1 MYPALAR
8 GHATAFLNAQTP
20 HEKIEAWFTG
30 PHAARAMSVMS
41 ESCHSKKPGRII
53 KRLTPI
59 IKPISPRPFLA
70 FWTRDQKMVM
80 FNALS
85 VAQENLVLNRQEAGL
100 PVYSERSVFVTSG
113 FIHADTEQVQSWS
126 ITTSNI
132 CHHALQRLV
141 ERDLATPDALPRHV
155 SKILSITRNIGMA
168 VMASP
173 RLSGTPHSFVIPYGD
188 GALIAVSMHV
198 APSGKKIDRTRD
210 VVAVRTFLSPD
221 MINADMRVRME
232 GFEEAFEMEAV
243 TQGEHAAWVKHNAMP
258 WSFAPERKSIR
269 APTA

>member
-20 HEKIEAWFTG
+20 HDKIEAWFSG
-30 PHAARAMSVMS
+30 PHAARAMTVMS

-53 KRLTPI
+53 KRLSPI
-59 IKPISPRPFLA
+59 IKPISPRPFLG

-85 VAQENLVLNRQEAGL
+85 VAQENLVLNQQDADL

-113 FIHADTEQVQSWS
+113 FITADPEGVQSWA

-141 ERDLATPDALPRHV
+141 ERDLATPDTLPRHV
-155 SKILSITRNIGMA
+155 SKILSITRNIGM
-168 VMASP
+168 VVKASS

-188 GALIAVSMHV
+188 GALAAVSMRV
-198 APSGKKIDRTRD
+198 APSGQKSDRTRD

-221 MINADMRVRME
+221 MINAEVRARME
-232 GFEEAFEMEAV
+232 GFDEVFDLEAV
-243 TQGEHAAWVKHNAMP
+243 TQGEHTAWVKNNAMP
-258 WSFAPERKSIR
+258 WSFAPERKSVRDSR
-269 APTA
+269 A